1 MNETPENQ
9 RDTVLIVDDE
19 RGLADLYA
27 VFLEEAYE
35 TRTAYDGATAL
46 ERVDDDVDA
55 ILLDRRMPGVS
66 GDEVLTALRE
76 QGYDCPVAMLTA
88 VDPAADILT
97 LDVDDYFVKP
107 LDQAEIQEAV
117 ATLTARGRYDDEF
130 RSYFATVSKKAAM
143 EANLSDQKLASSDAY
158 QTLADEVQAA
168 KEDADAAF
176 TEMMATDQDSFAGF
190 REL

>member
-1 MNETPENQ
+1 MNESPENQ
-9 RDTVLIVDDE
+9 RETVLIVDDE

-27 VFLEEAYE
+27 VFLDDEYE
-35 TRTAYDGATAL
+35 TRTAYDGETAL

-66 GDEVLTALRE
+66 GDELLTALRE

-107 LDQAEIQEAV
+107 LDQAEILEAV

-143 EANLSDQKLASSDAY
+143 EANLSDQRLASSDAY

-168 KEDADAAF
+168 EADADGAL

>member
-1 MNETPENQ
+1 MNDTPENQ
-9 RDTVLIVDDE
+9 RSTVLVVDDE

-27 VFLEEAYE
+27 VYLDEDYE
-35 TRTAYDGATAL
+35 TRTAYDGETAL
-46 ERVDDDVDA
+46 EQVDDDVDA
-55 ILLDRRMPGVS
+55 ILLDRRMPGLS

-88 VDPAADILT
+88 VDPDEDILK

-107 LDQAEIQEAV
+107 VDQEEIREAV
-117 ATLTARGRYDDEF
+117 ATLTARTRYNDEF

-143 EANLSDQKLASSDAY
+143 ETNLSEQELASSDAY
-158 QTLADEVQAA
+158 QTLTEEAQAA

-176 TEMMATDQDSFAGF
+176 TEMMATDQSPFAGF
-190 REL
+190 REI